1 MRIHQLVA
9 GVALAAAMNIAYATN
24 FFVSVDPATGKP
36 TFMIGSGLRE
46 ARGSQNSQAPGPGV
60 VLLPSQQMQSYQ
72 DGAGATN
79 GAHGVA
85 PVDLETFVR
94 NAGPDIIEALIRNKA
109 AIDRENAAFIE
120 QQRALLSAGRQ
131 GQTLGIKDQND
142 LEKLQK
148 SLDNIVGNIVKK
160 AIEQN
165 TVDPDRMRSLIEHV
179 NQGLAKKIDLASI
192 ITPPEL
198 TEQQKAKQEQ
208 IKFLAE
214 ERKKRQEAEKQK
226 QEELK
231 KQKEALL
238 TRLKEEAEKQKAA
251 NRKAAE
257 EAKKKA
263 AEEYAKK
270 LDDAAKA
277 AFEERQRAREDQKQK
292 QATQDAK
299 ERTGDP
305 LPNNRGTPG
314 SGGDGGDGGVAAGAG
329 GAGDQA
335 GSGAAGGDGGA
346 GGGSWV
352 FGRGGAGGQGG
363 DGDAGDQAGSGAA
376 GGDGGAGGG
385 SWVFGRG
392 DAGGRGGDGGNG
404 GQPGS
409 GGAGDG
415 GRATTSSALNTNYL
429 NLVSQNYLAESQKAL
444 AETIERL
451 SGNWRVGGASRGT
464 QGASAGGPGDRAAGQ
479 AGQGGAPAG
488 GAGDL
493 IARIQAL
500 IDFLRQMKK
509 DEIDHMRAANTPLS
523 GGSPGAGN
531 QTGGADGRYD
541 PNAPVDAA
549 LLRQL
554 VNDGTLPPLTLLS
567 LAELLREAMA
577 GQPDQGNPPS
587 DGDSAADD
595 ASQDKLLRDFVESV
609 IAASD
614 YPYIAAGDVSA
625 LPPSESLTG
634 EMSASYNGHLDGKFG
649 DGTQVGGTMSLNV
662 SFNEQHIDGR
672 ITFDGGKG
680 VADIYGG
687 WADGANSVVMESDGA
702 TYEGHRADVSM
713 SGQFYGP
720 KGQELGGNWGMNVD
734 DGRSAKGKFATK
746 QK

>member
-1 MRIHQLVA
+1 
-9 GVALAAAMNIAYATN
+9 
-24 FFVSVDPATGKP
+24 
-36 TFMIGSGLRE
+36 
-46 ARGSQNSQAPGPGV
+46 
-60 VLLPSQQMQSYQ
+60 
-72 DGAGATN
+72 
-79 GAHGVA
+79 
-85 PVDLETFVR
+85 
-94 NAGPDIIEALIRNKA
+94 
-109 AIDRENAAFIE
+109 
-120 QQRALLSAGRQ
+120 
-131 GQTLGIKDQND
+131 
-142 LEKLQK
+142 
-148 SLDNIVGNIVKK
+148 
-160 AIEQN
+160 
-165 TVDPDRMRSLIEHV
+165 
-179 NQGLAKKIDLASI
+179 
-192 ITPPEL
+192 
-198 TEQQKAKQEQ
+198 
-208 IKFLAE
+208 
-214 ERKKRQEAEKQK
+214 
-226 QEELK
+226 
-231 KQKEALL
+231 
-238 TRLKEEAEKQKAA
+238 
-251 NRKAAE
+251 
-257 EAKKKA
+257 
-263 AEEYAKK
+263 
-270 LDDAAKA
+270 
-277 AFEERQRAREDQKQK
+277 
-292 QATQDAK
+292 
-299 ERTGDP
+299 
-305 LPNNRGTPG
+305 
-314 SGGDGGDGGVAAGAG
+314 
-329 GAGDQA
+329 
-335 GSGAAGGDGGA
+335 
-346 GGGSWV
+346 
-352 FGRGGAGGQGG
+352 
-363 DGDAGDQAGSGAA
+363 DQAGSGAA

-429 NLVSQNYLAESQKAL
+429 HLVSQNYLAESRKAL